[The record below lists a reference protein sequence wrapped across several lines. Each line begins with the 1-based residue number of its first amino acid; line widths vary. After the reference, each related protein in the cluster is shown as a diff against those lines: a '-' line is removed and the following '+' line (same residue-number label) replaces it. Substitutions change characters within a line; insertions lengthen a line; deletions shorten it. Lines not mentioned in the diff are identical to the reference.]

1 MGPNFLCIGTYRAG
15 TTWLYRVLKEHPD
28 IFLPDEKE
36 LMFFSHHYDKG
47 IGWYEKFF
55 EGRRG
60 EKCAGDIS
68 PTYLSS
74 PQAAGRIYRHFPD
87 IKLIASLRNPP
98 EQVYSLYNLWLS
110 RGYTDKDV
118 KTVIEEEAEFLDNIL
133 YWRHLSRYLEFF
145 DRDRILVL
153 LFEDLRKDPKAYL
166 KEVYDFLG
174 VEEFYPESVYEK
186 YNQFREPRN
195 MMVEKLITGTGD
207 LLRRLRLLK
216 LKSVL
221 NRLGVSEGIKR
232 FNTKGAEKDAIPE
245 DVRKRINEH
254 VREDTRRLEEFLG
267 RDLSF
272 WR

>member
-47 IGWYEKFF
+47 VGWYEKFF
-55 EGRRG
+55 EGRHG
-60 EKCAGDIS
+60 QKCAGDIS

-74 PQAAGRIYRHFPD
+74 PQAAARIYRHFPD
-87 IKLIASLRNPP
+87 VKLIVSLRNPP
-98 EQVYSLYNLWLS
+98 EQVYSLYKLWLARS
-110 RGYTDKDV
+110 YTDKDIGIA
-118 KTVIEEEAEFLDNIL
+118 IEEEKEFLDNIL

-145 DRDRILVL
+145 DRENILVL
-153 LFEDLRKDPKAYL
+153 FFEDLKEDPKAYL
-166 KEVYDFLG
+166 KQVYGFLG
-174 VEEFYPESVYEK
+174 VEERYPESIYEK
-186 YNQFREPRN
+186 YNQYRKPRN
-195 MMVEKLITGTGD
+195 MIVENIITGTGD

-216 LKSVL
+216 FKSLL
-221 NRLGVSEGIKR
+221 NNIGVSEWIKK
-232 FNTKGAEKDAIPE
+232 FNTKREKKDEMPKE
-245 DVRKRINEH
+245 VRSRINEYIK
-254 VREDTRRLEEFLG
+254 DDKRRLEEFVG